1 MKKITLILLGIFSFS
16 QLWSQSNPSSSKP
29 GGASKDAQLKPATK
43 EGEKTSQ
50 KTDSKRRI
58 IVQVNAGLMA
68 AINKTT
74 QFDAYRSSYNRYYST
89 DLKDGYQ
96 FKDNSRGQEF
106 GFSIFYKVFNKM
118 LINTAYYY
126 SGHKFSDKAV
136 FKNDYARES
145 DFRIASHNYL
155 FSFGFGNFKNNQARG
170 VTFDLNYFYR
180 TERIYNYYMYPNAGT
195 SIGPDRNYN
204 GVYKG
209 VRNGLG
215 IGITGYLPIYR
226 RLGTYLKISWIPENL
241 SSNNLEG
248 RSLKDTWTEKSGSY
262 WHLPQNVE
270 EHLSGNSVLKPAPE
284 DRVTNSAGS
293 ISITFGLSFNII
305 R

>member
-1 MKKITLILLGIFSFS
+1 MKKITLILLGILSFS

-106 GFSIFYKVFNKM
+106 GFSIFY
-118 LINTAYYY
+118 
-126 SGHKFSDKAV
+126 H
-136 FKNDYARES
+136 
-145 DFRIASHNYL
+145 
-155 FSFGFGNFKNNQARG
+155 
-170 VTFDLNYFYR
+170 
-180 TERIYNYYMYPNAGT
+180 
-195 SIGPDRNYN
+195 
-204 GVYKG
+204 
-209 VRNGLG
+209 
-215 IGITGYLPIYR
+215 
-226 RLGTYLKISWIPENL
+226 
-241 SSNNLEG
+241 
-248 RSLKDTWTEKSGSY
+248 
-262 WHLPQNVE
+262 
-270 EHLSGNSVLKPAPE
+270 
-284 DRVTNSAGS
+284 
-293 ISITFGLSFNII
+293 
-305 R
+305 